1 MAAPR
6 IARLARLPRL
16 LVIAPLLLSSVSAGA
31 TAHAAAAAPPG
42 FSVFGYLPEWRYSG
56 ANFGA
61 LFAHLSHL
69 AFFSAEPHPDGKG
82 RLFGLDRV
90 PSAALLAE
98 ARAAAARHGTR
109 LLLCLGGNGR
119 SSGFGPTV
127 RDSAARARLAK
138 AIAKLVVE
146 KELDGVDLNWEYPGY
161 EFGTGYLSDAAVKAD
176 WDGLAALVAD
186 VRAAFAAKGRA
197 RGGGRD
203 IVTLAY
209 YPDGRQERE
218 LTARRLDESAD
229 LLHAMTYDAR
239 GAQHSPMS
247 LAEDALRFARE
258 AGLRLSKVT
267 LGLPF
272 YGRDA
277 ATGGDWTSYEDLVQR
292 HAPPAGALA
301 PADDTAGGAGFNG
314 VATIEA
320 KVRFSLNSGLG
331 GVMIWE
337 SGQDCREAPVTR
349 DGRTHVKTC
358 PDVVLPASAA
368 GALDS
373 WSLHAAIS
381 RVLRGEGAPRAFPP
395 QRAQR
400 RDENAIEAE
409 M

>member
-1 MAAPR
+1 MASPR

-16 LVIAPLLLSSVSAGA
+16 LVIAPLLLSSVSASAG
-31 TAHAAAAAPPG
+31 AAAATAAAATAPAG

-56 ANFGA
+56 ANFGT

-82 RLFGLDRV
+82 RLYGLDRV

-161 EFGTGYLSDAAVKAD
+161 EFGTGYMSDAAVKAD

-218 LTARRLDESAD
+218 LAARRLDESAD

-258 AGLRLSKVT
+258 AGLRLAKVT

-301 PADDTAGGAGFNG
+301 PADDAAGGAGFNG

-349 DGRTHVKTC
+349 DGRTHVRTC
-358 PDVVLPASAA
+358 PDVVLPASAGALELEPARGDFARAARRGRSARVPAAA
-368 GALDS
+368 GA
-373 WSLHAAIS
+373 A
-381 RVLRGEGAPRAFPP
+381 E
-395 QRAQR
+395 R
-400 RDENAIEAE
+400 RECD
-409 M
+409 